1 MRKHNPWIQ
10 ETGLAPWPDRRCGF
24 ADKAFN
30 SCVAKRS
37 PGARARRKRA
47 GRVAAA
53 TPPPFPS
60 VWDVTG
66 RHVPTVAAGRG
77 HVVPGAVASATRGRE
92 WRAGEI
98 TSPEQCPQEA
108 ESCAPASSG
117 PAREDQ
123 YEESAEVC

>member
-10 ETGLAPWPDRRCGF
+10 ETGRAPWPDRRCGF

-30 SCVAKRS
+30 SCVAKQS
-37 PGARARRKRA
+37 PGARAEA
-47 GRVAAA
+47 GGLRGGSHV
-53 TPPPFPS
+53 PPFPS

-77 HVVPGAVASATRGRE
+77 HVVLGAVASATRGRE

-108 ESCAPASSG
+108 ERCAPASSG